1 MNCKDCKLFY
11 KKTEIFGECAKI
23 EMLEQKPIS
32 DIIIDAYAADDEGLA
47 LSVKVGSMF
56 GCIHFVGK

>member
-11 KKTEIFGECAKI
+11 KETEIFGECAKI
-23 EMLEQKPIS
+23 AMFEQKPIN
-32 DIIIDAYAADDEGLA
+32 DIIIDQGLA

-56 GCIHFVGK
+56 GCIHFVGKNKETK